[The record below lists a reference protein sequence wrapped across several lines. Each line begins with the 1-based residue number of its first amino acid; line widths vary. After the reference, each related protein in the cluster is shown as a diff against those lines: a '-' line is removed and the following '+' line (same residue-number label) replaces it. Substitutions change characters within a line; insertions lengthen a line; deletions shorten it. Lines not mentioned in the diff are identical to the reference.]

1 MAFTRR
7 VSRFVNSR
15 CGKLVLRFVLL
26 LYLVRCILL
35 FSSDIIQRGTSADDD
50 SSLELHIHAFHP
62 DINLLTFPET
72 SDVAMERLSPWSF
85 KRSSSVKV
93 AIGLAITSK
102 GLVNISAE
110 NIREQFVFFKDF
122 LPSFCRTRSIHRD
135 IEYNFYVGYDD
146 VDLYLREVEN
156 KLTFELAF
164 ELITKQYCGRPIGL
178 TMVTC
183 SYTAKPAWS
192 QNDAMMEAYI
202 DDSDYYY
209 RINDDIVLTS
219 HNWTLQF
226 INKLKLHDPPNVG
239 VVAPLHAGG
248 NQRHMEFDFVHR
260 THVDIFGWYYPRVFL
275 DLYGD
280 IWMGWVYAPGR
291 AEKLA
296 TVTLNHTQ
304 ASGKRY
310 DEGKKG
316 GGASRRFRLR
326 PELAK
331 SRSLLQ
337 K

>member
-1 MAFTRR
+1 MP
-7 VSRFVNSR
+7 VSYRACRLVNVR
-15 CGKLVLRFVLL
+15 HWKLILTSVAVICLIVCAIVILCRGDDNDYLEIQVLSFR
-26 LYLVRCILL
+26 
-35 FSSDIIQRGTSADDD
+35 
-50 SSLELHIHAFHP
+50 P
-62 DINLLTFPET
+62 DINLLAFPEEE
-72 SDVAMERLSPWSF
+72 SSVGLQRLYPWSHN
-85 KRSSSVKV
+85 RSSPVKV

-102 GLVNISAE
+102 GLVDITAE
-110 NIREQFVFFKDF
+110 NIRYEFVFFRDF

-146 VDLYLREVEN
+146 VDLYLREPEN

-164 ELITKQYCGRPIGL
+164 ELITRQYCGTPIGL

-226 INKLKLHDPPNVG
+226 INKLKLTDPPNVG
-239 VVAPLHAGG
+239 VVAPMHAGG

-310 DEGKKG
+310 DEGKNG
-316 GGASRRFRLR
+316 GGADRIAALR
-326 PELAK
+326 PELAS
-331 SRSLLQ
+331 SRAILQRCVLLV
-337 K
+337 